1 MSDVTPA
8 APKTTL
14 FFIKSPKH
22 NLSAVETYLKKRNF
36 KVVIESS
43 LKDGLQRIITESP
56 SYIFLAWDHPMDQ
69 IRTIHKLIY
78 QTSVAPIIP
87 YIMSTQRD
95 QIIQLEASGFEHKLY
110 PPLSG
115 PAIQRVLAKNEK
127 INNEIEHTFNQVKI
141 DFSKSKPQE
150 SQMIQVKSFLK
161 NDPSPDLLDFKPTQR
176 PKETVEQQIEQAIE
190 QAKKAREKLKRF
202 TQRKSSENMTQNTS
216 EVPTITD
223 LTEDDTGFPEIPD
236 VETNLNENQ
245 KSSLDSLFEHTVK
258 PDFIDV
264 LDTYATDSTSFQP
277 VQKTK
282 KLHVLIVDEKKW
294 TGYLIVSSEGH
305 LEKTAAEAILSNWV
319 SKMID
324 QDEEKEMPEIEAYE
338 KSTEY
343 ICVEMETP
351 EFDFIKFSE
360 VKSDYNKEIDH
371 EGKKTSISFFAYS
384 PFHVVST
391 LHEKFD
397 YIKVPTESL
406 FKQTELDFNIYIYLP
421 ENKKFVLY
429 YKANTELDTEK
440 IERLKNKKM
449 NIVFSSVEFEKEL
462 SIYRAK
468 YNILNSINFF
478 NKKK

>member
-1 MSDVTPA
+1 MSDDTPV

-95 QIIQLEASGFEHKLY
+95 QIIQLESSGFEHKLY

-127 INNEIEHTFNQVKI
+127 KNNEIEHTFNQVKA
-141 DFSKSKPQE
+141 DFSKSKSQE

-176 PKETVEQQIEQAIE
+176 SKETVEQQIEQAIE
-190 QAKKAREKLKRF
+190 QAKKAREKLKKF
-202 TQRKSSENMTQNTS
+202 TQRKSSESMTQNAS
-216 EVPTITD
+216 EVPTITG

-245 KSSLDSLFEHTVK
+245 KSSLDTLFEHTVK

-264 LDTYATDSTSFQP
+264 LDTYTTDSTSFQP

-282 KLHVLIVDEKKW
+282 KI
-294 TGYLIVSSEGH
+294 TR
-305 LEKTAAEAILSNWV
+305 
-319 SKMID
+319 
-324 QDEEKEMPEIEAYE
+324 
-338 KSTEY
+338 
-343 ICVEMETP
+343 
-351 EFDFIKFSE
+351 
-360 VKSDYNKEIDH
+360 SDC
-371 EGKKTSISFFAYS
+371 
-384 PFHVVST
+384 
-391 LHEKFD
+391 
-397 YIKVPTESL
+397 
-406 FKQTELDFNIYIYLP
+406 
-421 ENKKFVLY
+421 
-429 YKANTELDTEK
+429 
-440 IERLKNKKM
+440 R
-449 NIVFSSVEFEKEL
+449 
-462 SIYRAK
+462 
-468 YNILNSINFF
+468 
-478 NKKK
+478 

>member
-1 MSDVTPA
+1 MSDDTPVA
-8 APKTTL
+8 QKMTL
-14 FFIKSPKH
+14 FFIKSPTH
-22 NLSAVETYLKKRNF
+22 NITAVETYLKKRNF
-36 KVVIESS
+36 KVIVESS
-43 LKDGLQRIITESP
+43 LKDGLQRIITELP

-78 QTSVAPIIP
+78 QTSLAPIIP

-95 QIIQLEASGFEHKLY
+95 QIIQLESSGFEHKLY

-115 PAIQRVLAKNEK
+115 PAIQRVLAKHEK
-127 INNEIEHTFNQVKI
+127 KNNEIEQTFSQARPDYK
-141 DFSKSKPQE
+141 KPKDRE

-161 NDPSPDLLDFKPTQR
+161 DNPIPDLSDYKPTQS
-176 PKETVEQQIEQAIE
+176 KVDSAEHQLE

-202 TQRKSSENMTQNTS
+202 TQSKSSGFASDQADSVPSLTGIS
-216 EVPTITD
+216 EVD
-223 LTEDDTGFPEIPD
+223 SGFPEIPD
-236 VETNLNENQ
+236 YETNLNTNQ
-245 KSSLDSLFEHTVK
+245 KNSLDTIFEHTVK

-305 LEKTAAEAILSNWV
+305 LEKNAAEAILSSWV

-324 QDEEKEMPEIEAYE
+324 QDEEKEMPDIEVYE

-343 ICVEMETP
+343 LCFELETP

-384 PFHVVST
+384 PFHVIGT

-406 FKQTELDFNIYIYLP
+406 FKQTELTFNVYIYLP

-429 YKANTELDTEK
+429 YKANTELDPEK

>member
-1 MSDVTPA
+1 MSDDTPLV
-8 APKTTL
+8 PKMTL
-14 FFIKSPKH
+14 FFIKSPTH
-22 NLSAVETYLKKRNF
+22 NISAVEAYLKKRNY
-36 KVVIESS
+36 KVVVESN
-43 LKDGLQRIITESP
+43 LRDGLQKIITESP
-56 SYIFLAWDHPMDQ
+56 SYIFLAWDHPTDQ

-87 YIMSTQRD
+87 YIMTTQRD

-115 PAIQRVLAKNEK
+115 PAIQRILAKNEK
-127 INNEIEHTFNQVKI
+127 KNSEIEQAFNQ
-141 DFSKSKPQE
+141 SKAEFKMAKDRE
-150 SQMIQVKSFLK
+150 SQMIHVKSFLK
-161 NDPSPDLLDFKPTQR
+161 DDSKSDLSDFRPTQR
-176 PKETVEQQIEQAIE
+176 PKETIEQQIEQSVE
-190 QAKKAREKLKRF
+190 LAKKAREKLKRF
-202 TQRKSSENMTQNTS
+202 IQHKPSESVTNTD
-216 EVPTITD
+216 VPIITG
-223 LTEDDTGFPEIPD
+223 LTDDNSGFPEITD

-245 KSSLDSLFEHTVK
+245 KNSLDTIFEHTIK

-264 LDTYATDSTSFQP
+264 LDTYSIDSVSFQP

-319 SKMID
+319 SRMID
-324 QDEEKEMPEIEAYE
+324 QDEEKEMPEIETYE

-343 ICVEMETP
+343 LCFEMETP
-351 EFDFIKFSE
+351 EFDFTKFSE
-360 VKSDYNKEIDH
+360 IKSDYSKEIDH

-384 PFHVVST
+384 PFHVVGT

-406 FKQTELDFNIYIYLP
+406 FKQTELNFNVYIYLP

-440 IERLKNKKM
+440 IERLKAKKM

-468 YNILNSINFF
+468 YNVLNSINFF

>member
-1 MSDVTPA
+1 MSEDT
-8 APKTTL
+8 PKTEKVTL
-14 FFIKSPKH
+14 FFIKSPTH
-22 NLSAVETYLKKRNF
+22 NISAVETYLKKRNF
-36 KVVIESS
+36 NVVIESS
-43 LKDGLQRIITESP
+43 LKDGLQKIISESP
-56 SYIFLAWDHPMDQ
+56 SYIFLAWDHPMEQ

-87 YIMSTQRD
+87 YIMSTQRE
-95 QIIQLEASGFEHKLY
+95 QVIQLESSGFEHKLY

-115 PAIQRVLAKNEK
+115 PAIQRILTKHEQKNS
-127 INNEIEHTFNQVKI
+127 EIEQTFNQVKAEFI
-141 DFSKSKPQE
+141 KTKARE

-161 NDPSPDLLDFKPTQR
+161 DEPAPEISDFVPTQR
-176 PKETVEQQIEQAIE
+176 PKESVQEQIEHTIE
-190 QAKKAREKLKRF
+190 LAKMAREKLKRF
-202 TQRKSSENMTQNTS
+202 TQQKKLESTPGSSDEMP
-216 EVPTITD
+216 VITGKPEEE
-223 LTEDDTGFPEIPD
+223 LEFPVIPD
-236 VETNLNENQ
+236 VETNLNEDQ
-245 KSSLDSLFEHTVK
+245 KHNLDTIFEHTVK

-282 KLHVLIVDEKKW
+282 KLHVLIVDEKNW
-294 TGYLIVSSEGH
+294 TGYLVVSSEGH
-305 LEKTAAEAILSNWV
+305 LEKNAAEAILSNWV

-324 QDEEKEMPEIEAYE
+324 QDEEKEMPEIEPYE
-338 KSTEY
+338 KNTEY
-343 ICVEMETP
+343 LCFEMETP

-360 VKSDYNKEIDH
+360 IKSDYNKEIDH

-391 LHEKFD
+391 LHEKYN

-406 FKQTELDFNIYIYLP
+406 LKQTKLDFNIYIYLP

-429 YKANTELDTEK
+429 YKAHSELDSEK

-468 YNILNSINFF
+468 YNIINSINFF